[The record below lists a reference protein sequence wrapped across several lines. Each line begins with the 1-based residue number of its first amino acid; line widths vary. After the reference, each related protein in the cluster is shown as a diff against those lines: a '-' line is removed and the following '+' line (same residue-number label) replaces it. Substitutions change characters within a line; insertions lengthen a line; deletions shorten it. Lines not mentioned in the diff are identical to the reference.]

1 MSTLPNLT
9 SDQISTADDIKT
21 FVDKA
26 KEEYKKKDS
35 KGTNPITFEW
45 ATIIDENSSDDISI
59 FENLYKYLLPEQEEY
74 LTEKLEINSIY
85 KKLFEL
91 IDTNNNSQLEAQEL
105 EDASKKE
112 GIKKTTS
119 KYIVNYSSE
128 WDKTINVPNNIKQ
141 ILEEHKDNIKN
152 YDKIKDHLEN
162 EEKRVDKLVL
172 FEECKGITDF
182 PASDKVFHFNP
193 IGLVGEFGSRC
204 GCLTMDKFAQ
214 IFPSA
219 SEEKRKEVLEVF
231 NKYCQA
237 FEINTPLRIAHF
249 FAQVKEE
256 VGESINYQTEN
267 LNYSINAL
275 KYGDFRYFRN
285 NHSEA
290 ELYGRGNGHPANQRA
305 IANRAY
311 GNRTDLGNGSIESED
326 GWNFRGK
333 GFIQLTGRTNYE
345 NANNEIQSKVPNST
359 VNIITD
365 PESILTIEGA
375 MVSSMA
381 YWTMNNLNSKADNA
395 GWHRENVNNITNVVN
410 SGTDSKEDR
419 KEHFDLIQNILKK

>member
-1 MSTLPNLT
+1 MYMSKIEIPNFSYPYALGSVT
-9 SDQISTADDIKT
+9 IVETDELKNNIFESNTEKIQERIIPFSKVKKIKDIIDPMSRSEIESNSLFEDIFKQIDKNSNNQIEATEISQAVLNKDIK
-21 FVDKA
+21 
-26 KEEYKKKDS
+26 EYC
-35 KGTNPITFEW
+35 
-45 ATIIDENSSDDISI
+45 
-59 FENLYKYLLPEQEEY
+59 
-74 LTEKLEINSIY
+74 
-85 KKLFEL
+85 
-91 IDTNNNSQLEAQEL
+91 
-105 EDASKKE
+105 
-112 GIKKTTS
+112 S
-119 KYIVNYSSE
+119 KYIVKHSSE
-128 WDKTINVPNNIKQ
+128 WDSKINLPEELIK
-141 ILEEHKDNIKN
+141 IINSLDEESVKDKEEVIK
-152 YDKIKDHLEN
+152 HLEN
-162 EEKRVDKLVL
+162 EKRRVNKLAL
-172 FEECKGITDF
+172 FEECKNIEGF
-182 PASDKVFHFNP
+182 PSSDEVYHFNP
-193 IGLVGEFGSRC
+193 IGLVGEFGKS
-204 GCLTMDKFAQ
+204 GCLSMNKFKL
-214 IFPSA
+214 IFPNA
-219 SEEKRKEVLEVF
+219 PEDKREEVLEVF
-231 NKYCQA
+231 NKYCHA
-237 FEINTPLRIAHF
+237 FEINTPLRVAHF

-275 KYGDFRYFRN
+275 KYGDFRYFRD

-345 NANNEIQSKVPNST
+345 NANNEIQSKVPNSA

-395 GWHRENVNNITNVVN
+395 GWNREKVDSITDTVN
-410 SGTDSKEDR
+410 SATPSREDR